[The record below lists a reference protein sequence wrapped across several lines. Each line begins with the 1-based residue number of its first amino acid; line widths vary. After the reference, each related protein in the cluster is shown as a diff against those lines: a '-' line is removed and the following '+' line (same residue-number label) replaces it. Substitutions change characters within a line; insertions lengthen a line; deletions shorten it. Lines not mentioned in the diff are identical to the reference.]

1 MQAAAVHTFPES
13 FTPEKQRELYQEIIR
28 LYELADNVLAAVQR
42 EGITNREL
50 QLELVTPFVTQL
62 MGSANIIS
70 AFYVEVV
77 RKGTPVTP
85 EIKDTVKSAFQNF
98 FIALREIVWAMEDK
112 LVPQDG
118 NT

>member
-1 MQAAAVHTFPES
+1 MQAVTHTFPES

-28 LYELADNVLAAVQR
+28 LYELADNVLAAVQK
-42 EGITNREL
+42 EGLTNRQT
-50 QLELVTPFVTQL
+50 QLELVTPFITQL
-62 MGSANIIS
+62 INSANIIS

-77 RKGTPVTP
+77 RKGAPVTT

-98 FIALREIVWAMEDK
+98 FISLREIVWAMEDK

-118 NT
+118 NA